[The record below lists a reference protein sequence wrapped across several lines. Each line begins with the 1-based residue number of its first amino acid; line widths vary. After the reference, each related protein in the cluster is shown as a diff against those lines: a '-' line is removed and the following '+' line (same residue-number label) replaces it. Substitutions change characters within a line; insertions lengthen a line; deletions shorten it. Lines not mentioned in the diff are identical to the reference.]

1 MPATTQPPAAAAVFS
16 KSMFGDELAPLLD
29 MLYACQLRLRPD
41 MPRPCGTSMYEATM
55 LVDAYWDLE
64 VREGL
69 CTHPRLI
76 QAIVPGLAL
85 PIRYRVFDV
94 RELLKAARK
103 REGAPVMI

>member
-16 KSMFGDELAPLLD
+16 KSMFGEELAPLLD

-69 CTHPRLI
+69 RTHPRLI

-103 REGAPVMI
+103 REGAPVVI